1 MRRSLPATCVALVV
15 ALAQHQAIF
24 AADSQTPL
32 PGVYLELT
40 RCRGLTDAAAKA
52 SCFDAAT
59 AAMDR
64 AIASGDLFITDRT
77 QVNAAKAA
85 SFGLATPAP
94 GLTLNETPEDAG
106 KAATDELPGVIKSV
120 RSTPDG
126 WVVALEDGSVWRQS
140 DNISGGIDPRPGM
153 QVTIKHGAME
163 SYRLMLNKNVGFKVK
178 RSK

>member
-1 MRRSLPATCVALVV
+1 MRRSFPATCVALVV

-126 WVVALEDGSVWRQS
+126 WVVALEDGSVWYQA
-140 DNISGGIDPRPGM
+140 DAISSGIDPKPGM
-153 QVTIKHGAME
+153 PVTVKHAALG

-178 RSK
+178 RAK